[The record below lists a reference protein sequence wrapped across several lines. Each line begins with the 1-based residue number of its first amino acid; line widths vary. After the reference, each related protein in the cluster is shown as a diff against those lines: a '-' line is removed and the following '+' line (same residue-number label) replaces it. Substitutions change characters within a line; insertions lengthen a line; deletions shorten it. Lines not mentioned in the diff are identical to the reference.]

1 MANFFFLLLII
12 GSSAAGLRGCVI
24 TADTVE
30 NFCMVNMT
38 PVKVTL
44 YWSGEATE
52 WLDRGDLPPGEKTCH
67 VTTSGSYW
75 KGMSA
80 NGEPVW
86 DHKVTRNDYR
96 TVHPIDPTGKIRND

>member
-1 MANFFFLLLII
+1 MAKLFLLIV
-12 GSSAAGLRGCVI
+12 GCSATGLRGCVI
-24 TADTVE
+24 AADTVE

-38 PVKVTL
+38 PSKVTL

-52 WLDRGDLPPGEKTCH
+52 WLYRGDLLPGEKTCH

-80 NGEPVW
+80 NGELVW
-86 DHKVTRNDYR
+86 DHKVTMSDFQRVR
-96 TVHPIDPTGKIRND
+96 PIDPTGKIRND